1 MSIAT
6 GDTRVD
12 AAMATVVERI
22 QPVWPLDALVAT
34 NPFPGLTEG
43 PFVEAAR
50 ERQRVLGKPT
60 FMSRQWYR
68 RQYQRGRFTD
78 ADLAEATVLEGGPG
92 VEELKAALVRD
103 AERVPPQLLYA
114 HLLDER
120 YRPGHSRAVVEQISG
135 FCAARYDR
143 GQALWRMP
151 WFGDGLYAAWRAYT
165 RIDQTPRVME
175 LPPVAPILDSLPAD
189 PREAVEEA
197 VQRLGIPEAI
207 LEDFFWLALTD
218 VGGWAAYLRG
228 LQWQARRYDED
239 RDDPAELLAIRLAWE
254 VILVESCDRPARVAQ
269 WRQALACGPR
279 TLEAGVEADLVI
291 DRVLQHAAE
300 LGWQRRV
307 VGELAS
313 APAPASDGEGPAYQA
328 VFCIDV
334 RSEVFRRALEQVD
347 SGARTVG
354 FAGFFGMPVCFRR
367 LGDTADREHLP
378 VLLPARRRVLETAGD
393 PADTRALYRRRKRR
407 LGLAKAWK
415 AFKLSSASCFSFVET
430 AGLAYAPRLIT
441 DSLGWTRPV
450 PDSEHA
456 GLDEASAARLDPDP
470 DAGLEEG
477 NGIPPE
483 ERVELAA
490 SFLEA
495 TGLGTETAPLVLL
508 VGHASSTVNNP
519 HRAGLDCGA
528 CGGQTGEESVRLA
541 ATLLNDPAVR
551 AGLAERGTVLP
562 EGTRFLPALHDTT
575 TDEVTLLDARHLPP
589 DRGDERERV
598 EAALAQAAERARLER
613 YPTLEA
619 PPREGSRPDPATVR
633 AAARRRARDWARIR
647 PEWGLTGNA
656 AFIAAPRWRTAGRDL
671 EGRAFLHDYDWHRDP
686 EERVLQLIMTAP
698 LMVAAWINLQYYG
711 STVDPGSLGAGNKVL
726 HNVVGGCVG
735 VLEGNGGDLRVGLA
749 RQSLHDGT
757 EWVHEPLRLSAFI
770 EAPAES
776 LDRVLAGADDIRGLV
791 ERGWLHLFR
800 IREDGGVDRR
810 RPTGGWEAGP
820 LSAVGAAA

>member
-1 MSIAT
+1 MSAGT
-6 GDTRVD
+6 VNARVD
-12 AAMATVVERI
+12 AAMATVIERI

-43 PFVEAAR
+43 PFDEAAR
-50 ERQRVLGKPT
+50 ERQRVLGRPT
-60 FMSRQWYR
+60 FMPRRWYH
-68 RQYQRGRFTD
+68 RQYQRGRIND
-78 ADLAEATVLEGGPG
+78 ADLAEATTLEGGPG
-92 VEELKAALVRD
+92 VEELKAALVREAD
-103 AERVPPQLLYA
+103 RAPPQLLYA

-165 RIDQTPRVME
+165 RIDRTPRVME
-175 LPPVAPILDSLPAD
+175 LPPIAPILDSLPAD
-189 PREAVEEA
+189 PREAVEDA
-197 VQRLGIPEAI
+197 VRRLGIPDDI

-218 VGGWAAYLRG
+218 IGGWAAYLRG

-269 WRQALACGPR
+269 WRQALSCGPR
-279 TLEAGVEADLVI
+279 RLDAEVEADLVV
-291 DRVLQHAAE
+291 DRVLQRAAE
-300 LGWQRRV
+300 LGWQSRMI
-307 VGELAS
+307 GELA
-313 APAPASDGEGPAYQA
+313 AEPAPESAAEGPAYQS

-347 SGARTVG
+347 TGAQTVG
-354 FAGFFGMPVCFRR
+354 FAGFFGMPVRFCR
-367 LGDTADREHLP
+367 LGDSADREHLP
-378 VLLPARRRVLETAGD
+378 VLLPAQRRVLETAGE
-393 PADTRALYRRRKRR
+393 PEATQALYKRRKRR
-407 LGLAKAWK
+407 LGLGKAWK

-450 PDSEHA
+450 PDSERAGLDRRAAARLTPDPAA
-456 GLDEASAARLDPDP
+456 GLDEGA
-470 DAGLEEG
+470 
-477 NGIPPE
+477 GIPPAE
-483 ERVELAA
+483 QIDLAA

-495 TGLGTETAPLVLL
+495 TGLGTETAPVVLL

-528 CGGQTGEESVRLA
+528 CGGQTGEQSVRLA

-562 EGTRFLPALHDTT
+562 EETRFLPALHDTT
-575 TDEVTLLDARHLPP
+575 TDEVTLLDPRHLPAA
-589 DRGDERERV
+589 RQAERARV
-598 EAALAQAAERARLER
+598 EAALEQAAERARLER

-619 PPREGSRPDPATVR
+619 DPRPDAETAR
-633 AAARRRARDWARIR
+633 AAARRRAHDWARIR

-686 EERVLQLIMTAP
+686 EERVLELIMTAP

-711 STVDPGSLGAGNKVL
+711 STVDPRFLGAGNKVL

-749 RQSLHDGT
+749 RQSLHDGK

-776 LDRVLAGADDIRGLV
+776 LDRVLAGADDIGGLV

-810 RPTGGWEAGP
+810 RPGGGWEAGP
-820 LSAVGAAA
+820 LSASGGATN